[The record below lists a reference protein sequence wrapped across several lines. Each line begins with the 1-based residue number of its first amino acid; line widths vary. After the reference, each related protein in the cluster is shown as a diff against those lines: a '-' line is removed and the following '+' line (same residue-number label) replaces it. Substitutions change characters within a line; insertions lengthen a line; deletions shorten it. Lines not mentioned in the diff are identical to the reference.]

1 MRLKGMWSRNETE
14 RNEVNRAYLRVLKD
28 HWLQEVQENKGID
41 EHLLVVPVPELSRV
55 EVGTP
60 P

>member
-1 MRLKGMWSRNETE
+1 MWPGNETE